1 MKIQK
6 AVLKETKHIA
16 IGVLIADVVMCIVF
30 ALFKKFDYTVVLGAL
45 LGSVFAVGNFFLL
58 GLALQKALTLGDGAS
73 KYMHA
78 SYTRRML
85 LFVVCIA
92 IGVLVPCFHP
102 VAVILPLFFP
112 RLVIFAMQALG
123 MYTPEKKQEQSDE
136 NPNEEN
142 REGGISE

>member
-6 AVLKETKHIA
+6 TVLKETKHIA
-16 IGVLIADVVMCIVF
+16 VGVFLADVLMCIVF
-30 ALFKKFDYTVVLGAL
+30 AVLKKFSSAVIFGAL

-58 GLALQKALTLGDGAS
+58 GLALQKALELGEGAS
-73 KYMHA
+73 RYMHA

-112 RLVIFAMQALG
+112 RLVIFAMQLLG
-123 MYTPEKKQEQSDE
+123 MYKPEKNDSEK
-136 NPNEEN
+136 
-142 REGGISE
+142 GGDQP